1 VVAVADHLHQDRMPL
16 LQLRQE
22 HRLILID
29 HHGRRL
35 IS

>member
-1 VVAVADHLHQDRMPL
+1 MPL

>member
-1 VVAVADHLHQDRMPL
+1 VPL